1 MVLTH
6 GGRTLAESDI
16 TARPSAFLKGGG
28 VMAGNPPIDARI
40 HRPGVV
46 SAFFVYQSGL
56 YAGGFWVWLVVL
68 AVRGGPI
75 TGWHILAAAGAVS
88 ATLVTVLLGARLAQD
103 RAAAD
108 RYDAL
113 MRAVV
118 ELSWETFTSAARDR
132 VAGASEGD
140 SHTAEI
146 IPLPHENRPRQ
157 RP

>member
-1 MVLTH
+1 M
-6 GGRTLAESDI
+6 
-16 TARPSAFLKGGG
+16 
-28 VMAGNPPIDARI
+28 MAGNPTTDTRI

-56 YAGGFWVWLVVL
+56 YAGGFWAWLVVL
-68 AVRGGPI
+68 AVRGGPV
-75 TGWHILAAAGAVS
+75 TGWHILATAGAVS
-88 ATLVTVLLGARLAQD
+88 ATLVTALLGARLAQD

-108 RYDAL
+108 RYEAL

-118 ELSWETFTSAARDR
+118 ELSWETFTSAARDH
-132 VAGASEGD
+132 VSGSGEAD
-140 SHTAEI
+140 SRTAEI